1 MGSPGE
7 LNREFIAL
15 EFAATQTA
23 GPMVQTADERNWLK
37 PMAEGLLTVA
47 DLARQWNCTKDYVYR
62 RLKPSHRQFIPHKR
76 LPSGDVRFDMQEL
89 IGFLKSADKP
99 AKVSTSGSTVRGGI
113 VMTRNRDRAG
123 TLLVRGRRRK
133 FWLVQWPEGERR
145 PSHKLGWCDQ
155 MTESQA
161 ERARRQWMEKI
172 NQRRDLCGDSTTLEG
187 FWQMHYWNP
196 EKQKSEDEL
205 VTKRPSTQRDVK
217 WTMSN
222 IWLPRF
228 GARNMDSLK
237 TAELQKFLAGL
248 IGSKEEGKISRQ
260 TALKYKTYLSS
271 VFSAAIRLECG
282 VMYNPVRS
290 VRIIAEQPEKP
301 RAYLTLE
308 QAVAIEENL
317 TDPRHRMAWK
327 LNVWA
332 GNRCGEIRG
341 LRWRNVLWEFNTV
354 IVTESVWEGK
364 STPPKTKK
372 GYRKVVLSP
381 KQMAELKQYKDENHP
396 DAQPDDWVFPGKRNR
411 PLDMGWLMSEHIKPI
426 AEKLGIPRI
435 HWHALRH
442 LNNSLMMNEGVD
454 VATRMD
460 RLGHVSDRVNLI
472 YSHSGDRAQLAAS
485 EAIERKLE
493 AARERLEN
501 QQKGASR
508 APSPLLTV
516 TQTVTHT
523 RSSEPTH

>member
-1 MGSPGE
+1 MPE
-7 LNREFIAL
+7 E
-15 EFAATQTA
+15 
-23 GPMVQTADERNWLK
+23 
-37 PMAEGLLTVA
+37 LLTVA
-47 DLARQWNCTKDYVYR
+47 DLARHWNCSRDYVYR
-62 RLKPSHRQFIPHKR
+62 RLSPSHRQFIPHKR
-76 LPSGDVRFDMQEL
+76 LPSGDVRFELQEL
-89 IGFLKSADKP
+89 TGYLKSAEKP
-99 AKVSTSGSTVRGGI
+99 VSVPVSGSTVRGGI

-123 TLLVRGRRRK
+123 TLLVRGHRRK

-161 ERARRQWMEKI
+161 ERAKRQWMETI
-172 NQRRDLCGDSTTLEG
+172 NLRRDLAGDSTTLNG
-187 FWQMHYWNP
+187 FWRMHYWDP
-196 EKQKSEDEL
+196 EKQQPEDEL
-205 VTKRPSTQRDVK
+205 VTKRPSTQRDVR
-217 WTMSN
+217 WAMNN

-228 GARNMDSLK
+228 GARNMDSVK
-237 TAELQKFLAGL
+237 TAEIQKFLASLTGPR
-248 IGSKEEGKISRQ
+248 EEGKISRQ

-290 VRIIAEQPEKP
+290 VRIVAEQPESP

-308 QAVAIEENL
+308 QAVEIEQNL

-327 LNVWA
+327 LNIWA
-332 GNRCGEIRG
+332 GNRCGEVRG
-341 LRWRNVLWEFNTV
+341 LRWRNVLWEFNTIV
-354 IVTESVWEGK
+354 VTESVWEGK

-396 DAQPDDWVFPGKRNR
+396 DAQPDNWVFPGKRNR

-426 AEKLGIPRI
+426 AEKLGILRI

-460 RLGHVSDRVNLI
+460 RLGHVTDRVNLI
-472 YSHSGDRAQLAAS
+472 YSHAGDAAQMAAS

-493 AARERLEN
+493 AARQQLEK
-501 QQKGASR
+501 QRQGASR
-508 APSPLLTV
+508 AASPFLSV
-516 TQTVTHT
+516 TQTVTHN
-523 RSSEPTH
+523 RHRAATH